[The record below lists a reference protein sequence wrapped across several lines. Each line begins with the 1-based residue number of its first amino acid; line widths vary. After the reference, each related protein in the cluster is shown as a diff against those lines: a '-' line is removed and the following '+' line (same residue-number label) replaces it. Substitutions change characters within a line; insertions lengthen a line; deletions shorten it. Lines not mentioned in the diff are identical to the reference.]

1 MRAKTDLGDTVQIP
15 AGIHP
20 QIRLLACDFDN
31 TLVNLKGKYASVLN
45 HDLLIP
51 ILRWASLTIHLG
63 IDTARDRKLDS
74 DIGSSG
80 GASITDLLKL
90 FERFGIHFSVN
101 NPNLVIAS
109 EDVTEF
115 RNILMK
121 RYEHDLET
129 KNLFTKQK
137 NADLHFIMQEFN
149 KSSSGIPLRPED
161 ILILDDT
168 EGVVEWARKAGFKA
182 IHVKHEFNKN
192 TVDESYAY
200 ELAKVLGLEDY
211 ANDVQEHPENHRED
225 PEVFLTVAKEYW
237 VAKQARKENKLP
249 AALLVHPL
257 LNDLLGHF
265 RKDPRQVFPLLKQLH
280 GRAGYSQIIDEEYE
294 ISDTLISTPRQ
305 HIVTSRPVKQTLL
318 GHSIQADDFYRV
330 NDLLKLGA
338 SSNHC
343 FDLGPNKRQIKPLV
357 AAVILDCSSDILA
370 ALIKANAQI
379 DLTHGD
385 ISILKIALENLHGKL
400 LHLVPGKRQPLYEQ
414 LQLIVEVIQ
423 KQHGLDNYF
432 NHLAAIFPMILK
444 IEDAN
449 ILAIFMN
456 NLSLNHRQ
464 SLYHFVDISAQK
476 NSDFSQQ
483 LTVEFFFQQ
492 SLKSL
497 KEKFDPLAPAP
508 NELAPPEKPGKCPHY
523 NSAKAL
529 FELLRHESL
538 SSPRQTKKTGSA
550 IKLFR
555 SSAEALA
562 DVKSLQRQ
570 FFFNVLGHMLRM
582 NLSEFRVQSLL
593 NVFLTMFCKKDTVE
607 SPKGEKR
614 KAEDLD
620 IDKVY
625 SSRAPQ
631 FELSLLGVA
640 VTHNNSWFAER
651 LLDLRANSSQLFLL
665 DQTKIKIL
673 NAAIIFECEP
683 GLINGLIK
691 AGATIGQIE
700 GTYKNGV
707 KESILSIMIKR
718 ICSTANI
725 SLRKELIEQLHP
737 VIQLFLSQHGVD
749 NYFAA
754 LYPAIQ
760 SIIESKDSKLMA
772 SCFGMLPSPFKQSL
786 WDIFAMEGLYP
797 LKPATDVKQEDFKL
811 RFEMEFFFQL
821 KEEELPL
828 QGKAFR
834 RILPL
839 IQSEY
844 CLLVE
849 LRARLRIAFANFEK
863 PESSTQGK
871 KSFFSV
877 SDVNPIEE
885 CKLNARVRRLKLFFN
900 TVNCL
905 IETVPIDSL
914 QAKSLL
920 HSCYFAIKELNNFS
934 GYAAYFKGQTKSIE
948 ELLLFLKNSLQ
959 ESQTAQYQI
968 QAPLTS
974 PERVQIA
981 SYREPLL
988 PVSPIA
994 GVNPDES
1001 NVSLTGSR

>member
-1 MRAKTDLGDTVQIP
+1 MRAKTELGDTVQIP

-74 DIGSSG
+74 DIASSG

-90 FERFGIHFSVN
+90 FERFGIRFTTN

-115 RNILMK
+115 RNTLMK
-121 RYEHDLET
+121 KYDHDLET

-137 NADLHFIMQEFN
+137 NADLHFIMQEYN
-149 KSSSGIPLRPED
+149 KSFSSTPLSPED

-182 IHVKHEFNKN
+182 IHVKHELNKN

-200 ELAKVLGLEDY
+200 ELAKVLSLEDY
-211 ANDVQEHPENHRED
+211 ANDVQEHPENHLDD
-225 PEVFLTVAKEYW
+225 PEVFLTVSKEYW
-237 VAKQARKENKLP
+237 AAKQARKENKLP
-249 AALLVHPL
+249 ATLLVHPL

-294 ISDTLISTPRQ
+294 ISDTLISSPRQ
-305 HIVTSRPVKQTLL
+305 QILASSPVKQTLL
-318 GHSIQADDFYRV
+318 GHSIQADDFFRV
-330 NDLLKLGA
+330 NDLLQLGA
-338 SSNHC
+338 SSNHR

-379 DLTHGD
+379 DLTYGD
-385 ISILKIALENLHGKL
+385 VSILKIALENLHGKL
-400 LHLVPGKRQPLYEQ
+400 LHLVPGKRQSLYEQ
-414 LQLIVEVIQ
+414 LQVTVDVIQ

-432 NHLAAIFPMILK
+432 NHLAAIFPLILK

-449 ILAIFMN
+449 VLAIFMN

-464 SLYHFVDISAQK
+464 SLYHFVDISAPK

-497 KEKFDPLAPAP
+497 KEKFDPLTPAP

-570 FFFNVLGHMLRM
+570 FFFNALGHMLRM
-582 NLSEFRVQSLL
+582 NLSDFRVQSLL
-593 NVFLTMFCKKDTVE
+593 NVFLTMFCKKDTVG

-620 IDKVY
+620 INKVY

-631 FELSLLGVA
+631 YELSLLGVA
-640 VTHNNSWFAER
+640 VTTNNLWFAQR
-651 LLDLRANSSQLFLL
+651 LLDLGADASQLFFL
-665 DQTKIKIL
+665 DQTKIKML
-673 NAAIIFECEP
+673 NAAIISECEP
-683 GLINGLIK
+683 GLINRLIK

-700 GTYKNGV
+700 GTYINGV

-718 ICSTANI
+718 ICSTANF
-725 SLRKELIEQLHP
+725 SLRKELIEQLQP

-760 SIIESKDSKLMA
+760 PIIESKDSKLMA
-772 SCFGMLPSPFKQSL
+772 NCFGMLPSPFKQTL

-811 RFEMEFFFQL
+811 RFEMEFFFQM

-828 QGKAFR
+828 QKREFHRA
-834 RILPL
+834 LSL

-863 PESSTQGK
+863 PESSIQGK
-871 KSFFSV
+871 RSFFSV

-885 CKLNARVRRLKLFFN
+885 NKLNARVRRLKLFFN
-900 TVNCL
+900 SVHCL
-905 IETVPIDSL
+905 METVPIDSL

-920 HSCYFAIKELNNFS
+920 HSCYFAIKELKNFAD
-934 GYAAYFKGQTKSIE
+934 YAAYFKEHTKSIE

-959 ESQTAQYQI
+959 ESQTAQYEI
-968 QAPLTS
+968 QAPLVS
-974 PERVQIA
+974 SERAQIA

-994 GVNPDES
+994 GVNPDDS